1 MPNRTIYKAIRS
13 EVLRRTFAR
22 EKLKNL
28 ITTLLTK
35 VHRQGCQNTLLQRL
49 LKENVKNFEKL
60 KDIDKENV
68 PSNKTPAF
76 TRSMNIGI

>member
-35 VHRQGCQNTLLQRL
+35 VHRQGCQNTPLQRL

-60 KDIDKENV
+60 RIL
-68 PSNKTPAF
+68 
-76 TRSMNIGI
+76 TRKMYPQIKLQRLREV